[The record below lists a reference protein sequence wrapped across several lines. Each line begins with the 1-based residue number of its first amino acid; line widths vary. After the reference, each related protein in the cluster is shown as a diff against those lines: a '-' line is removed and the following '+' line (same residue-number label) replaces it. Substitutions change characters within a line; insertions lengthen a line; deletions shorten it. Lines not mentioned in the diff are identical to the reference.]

1 MSDEKAAGA
10 IAYARIFPPIGIT
23 RIGNSTELDGY
34 FIGPEWPGERR
45 SADRLFRYK
54 DPKGGVKRQAARFR
68 IYGFDAEGKVIVE
81 LTAGNADIE
90 WTVSLANRK
99 ASWFR
104 FSGAHRAILHF
115 QDPGHEPSAS
125 GLGEED
131 PDFDEN
137 TVRRDDFVFRNS
149 SIGRPAHGGKWNREL
164 RNELLTIDGGSQTI
178 SGVNQGHSPGQ
189 VGKWSFRGYFLKKNE
204 VYLGELRTDSEGRV
218 LVLGGRGIS
227 AGYDK
232 NGDPD
237 PNNWITHYANN
248 DWWHDDTSDGLVSAI
263 VKRKDGTPITMRGNA
278 RVICAPPDFAPDT
291 SNLVTLFDAIQQA
304 AVDYN
309 LKSKELSNLL
319 PDGKT
324 EYHRDIEPILRR
336 VQGYSWVSAL
346 GLRGHGPEKSGE
358 FLTKGVIAVLSDPA
372 SAEGSRQRQAI
383 FSMIRKPPRGDVD
396 PVTDDKDP
404 ERIRQANMYF
414 MPPLSGDEGTR
425 VSGVPSKWLT
435 VTRLQYEHLKRWAED
450 DFETGRAT
458 RKPLPIPPHD
468 LQIQP
473 EAITRSVLDRCVGG
487 AFYPGIEMTA
497 IVRVKELYEEA
508 FRIAEGLGAGEI
520 TQHMACPWQA
530 DFFECNT
537 NWWPGQRPDESV
549 NEFDLAQVRAQ
560 FPTERAKGD
569 LPKLLFPRQP
579 WARGVD
585 TVRPSMDHLVS
596 SCLLEPR
603 KGEHGKDYFVRQ
615 LGLFTDAWKNY
626 IFAVPDGVP
635 NPWRMQFLIQEDLDR
650 FSSRHV
656 QFRMPSP
663 EEFLTT
669 VPGTPNVSAT
679 LGELRAQWPAVPGEI
694 KRSAGGFL
702 DEYLDFAVKEF
713 QVRLRHMLEPLAVE
727 SAGDL
732 YGKLKELNENGA
744 GDPPIEISLGTLPFA
759 QFAFVELCQAVAD
772 MKYEDLN
779 GTAGDNGM
787 VKRWSSLGFVV
798 ERRFHKEGEEANVV
812 YVETERSVY
821 DGLQYR
827 DYFHIL
833 MNIEKYP
840 GFFEYSRNIVEYV
853 LAKTQKLIES
863 KDVAN
868 SAIIEK
874 AFEYSPSTFAAK
886 LEEIYEH
893 FRKEGVATQ
902 PWLNDNTRQETIRWR
917 LLRNAQFNQVDGS
930 WLRFIA
936 DAGPIDEIHSVL
948 FEVWSDEVGNG
959 DPALHHG
966 NLYTALLRSLG
977 VYLPDLESAEYA
989 TSPLLREED
998 FFNPVFQLCIS
1009 QHAKRYFAE
1018 ILGMT
1023 LFLEWEVLDLVSGVK
1038 TLDYL
1043 GFDTQFWR
1051 MHVGIDNAASGH
1063 GAKARQAVE
1072 LHLANVLNE
1081 GGEKALQAEWQRVWR
1096 GFVGFATAEV
1106 GYLDADGDVERRR
1119 PRKVANRMLDIVLRK
1134 AHYARLQHARRRL
1147 GPDRLNDL
1155 FDEPE
1160 RLLTALQSSQWI
1172 KAGDPAESKLLNF
1185 LTTFDGP
1192 MYKVFNTLEL
1202 NTWREWIEWLGREG
1216 STGWATSYFSKE
1228 GSVVSLLRH
1237 LAATAASQAGHQRHT
1252 LEGSGH
1258 KPRDMASWFQ
1268 EALKTN
1274 NYHSLMH
1281 ALAHPGNGY
1290 LIPYAPETSNLVLE
1304 YLRADRPMGQ
1314 ALDRRFQDI
1323 NNQIGRKIIVDW
1335 VVCGCPVNGKPSE
1348 GKPRFHPARVTT
1360 TTFVEALGKGSVH

>member
-1 MSDEKAAGA
+1 MPNKKAAEK
-10 IAYARIFPPIGIT
+10 IAYAKIFPPIGIA
-23 RIGNSTELDGY
+23 RVGNSMELDGY

-45 SADRLFRYK
+45 TADRLFRYK
-54 DPKGGVKRQAARFR
+54 DAKGAVKRQAARFR
-68 IYGFDAEGKVIVE
+68 IYGFDADGKVVAE
-81 LTAGNADIE
+81 LTSQNAVIE

-115 QDPGHEPSAS
+115 LEPGHEPTAS
-125 GLGEED
+125 GFLEED

-137 TVRRDDFVFRNS
+137 NLRRDDFVFRNGS
-149 SIGRPAHGGKWNREL
+149 VGRPAPGGKWDREL
-164 RNELLTIDGGSQTI
+164 REKLLTIDGGSQTI
-178 SGVNQGHSPGQ
+178 FGVNQGHSSGQ
-189 VGKWSFRGYFLKKNE
+189 NGMWSFRGHFLTKNE

-218 LVLGGRGIS
+218 LVLGGRGVS
-227 AGYDK
+227 TGYDK

-248 DWWHDDTSDGLVSAI
+248 DWWHDDTSDGPISAK
-263 VKRKDGTPITMRGNA
+263 VKLKDGTPVDVRGSA

-304 AVDYN
+304 TVDHG
-309 LKSKELSNLL
+309 LESKELSNLL

-324 EYHRDIEPILRR
+324 EYHRDIEPVLRS
-336 VQGYSWVSAL
+336 VQGYSWVSGL

-358 FLTKGVIAVLSDPA
+358 FLTPSLVAVISDPA

-383 FSMIRKPPRGDVD
+383 FSMIRKPPQPDVD
-396 PVTDDKDP
+396 PASDDRDP

-425 VSGVPSKWLT
+425 VSGVPSKWLS

-450 DFETGRAT
+450 DFKTGTAT
-458 RKPLPIPPHD
+458 NEPSTEPPED

-473 EAITRSVLDRCVGG
+473 ETLTRSVLDRCVGG
-487 AFYPGIEMTA
+487 AFYPGIEITS
-497 IVRVKELYEEA
+497 IVRVKELYGEA
-508 FRIAEGLGAGEI
+508 FRIAEGLGPGKI
-520 TQHMACPWQA
+520 TEHMACPWQA

-549 NEFDLAQVRAQ
+549 NEFDLGQVRAQ

-585 TVRPSMDHLVS
+585 TVRPSMDYLVS
-596 SCLLEPR
+596 SCLLKPR
-603 KGEHGKDYFVRQ
+603 KGEHGKEYFQRQ
-615 LGLFTDAWKNY
+615 IGLFTDAWKNY
-626 IFAVPDGVP
+626 VFAIPDGVP

-650 FSSRHV
+650 FSSRHL

-663 EEFLTT
+663 EEFLAMP
-669 VPGTPNVSAT
+669 PGIPD
-679 LGELRAQWPAVPGEI
+679 LGGILAELRTQWPELPGDL
-694 KRSAGGFL
+694 KQNAGGFL
-702 DEYLDFAVKEF
+702 EQYLEFAIKEF
-713 QVRLRHMLEPLAVE
+713 QSRLLSMLEPLAEE
-727 SAGDL
+727 SAPVL
-732 YGKLKELNENGA
+732 YRKLKELNDNGP
-744 GDPPIEISLGTLPFA
+744 GDPPIEISFGTVPFA
-759 QFAFVELCQAVAD
+759 QFVYVELCQAVAD

-787 VKRWSSLGFVV
+787 VERWSRLGFVV
-798 ERRFHKEGEEANVV
+798 QRCFHKEGEEPSVV
-812 YVETERSVY
+812 YVETERSLY

-833 MNIEKYP
+833 MNVEKYP
-840 GFFEYSRNIVEYV
+840 GFFEYSRNIVDHV
-853 LAKTQKLIES
+853 LAKTQRLIES
-863 KDVAN
+863 KTVAN

-893 FRKEGVATQ
+893 FRKEGVAIQ
-902 PWLNDNTRQETIRWR
+902 PWLNDNTREETIRWR

-936 DAGPIDEIHSVL
+936 DAGPIDEIHAVL

-1023 LFLEWEVLDLVSGVK
+1023 LFLEWEVLDLVKGVR

-1096 GFVGFATAEV
+1096 GFVAFATAEA
-1106 GYLDADGDVERRR
+1106 GYLDADADVDRRR
-1119 PRKVANRMLDIVLRK
+1119 PRKVADRLADIVARK
-1134 AHYARLQHARRRL
+1134 AHYARLQHGRRRL

-1155 FDEPE
+1155 FDEPT
-1160 RLLTALQSSQWI
+1160 RLLAALESSQWI
-1172 KAGDPAESKLLNF
+1172 KAGDPAESKFLTL

-1192 MYKVFNTLEL
+1192 MYKVFEPQEL
-1202 NTWREWIEWLGREG
+1202 NTWREWVDWLGREG
-1216 STGWATSYFSKE
+1216 STGWANSYLNKE
-1228 GSVVSLLRH
+1228 ESVVSLLRH
-1237 LAATAASQAGHQRHT
+1237 LAATAASQAGHQRHA
-1252 LEGSGH
+1252 LDSPGH
-1258 KPRDMASWFQ
+1258 KPRDMAAWFQ

-1274 NYHSLMH
+1274 NFHSLMQ
-1281 ALAHPGNGY
+1281 ALAHPGNTY
-1290 LIPYAPETSNLVLE
+1290 VIPYAPEVSNLVLE

-1314 ALDRRFQDI
+1314 ALDRRFEDI

-1335 VVCGCPVNGKPSE
+1335 IVCGCPVNGKSSA

-1360 TTFVEALGKGSVH
+1360 TTFVEELGKGSIH